1 MCVYVCV
8 CACIKAQVM
17 CCQELIKKSIRS
29 WAGVLAIGQ
38 AFASILTL
46 VTDTFLH
53 IQRQIDSGGQKH
65 AQMVI
70 FVDLYNVELRMA

>member
-1 MCVYVCV
+1 MYECM

-29 WAGVLAIGQ
+29 WAGVFAIGQ

-46 VTDTFLH
+46 VTDTFCIYKGKLTVVVK
-53 IQRQIDSGGQKH
+53 KH

-70 FVDLYNVELRMA
+70 LVGLYNVELRMA

>member
-1 MCVYVCV
+1 MYECTCM

-29 WAGVLAIGQ
+29 WAGVFAIGQ

-46 VTDTFLH
+46 VTDTFCIYKGKLTTK
-53 IQRQIDSGGQKH
+53 QK
-65 AQMVI
+65 AKSYLKLKIVFNGMCY
-70 FVDLYNVELRMA
+70 LW